1 MLAHNFKAPPVGG
14 TTIIPMR
21 LSWPE
26 VAVILLAV
34 GLTIFLNVRDT
45 PFFAAVAISATTM
58 LVFVG
63 IVAVP
68 RGVGEIA
75 RNLRLLKQA
84 AEDQTRRLERS

>member
-1 MLAHNFKAPPVGG
+1 MLGHNFKTLPGGG
-14 TTIIPMR
+14 TAIPIR

-34 GLTIFLNVRDT
+34 GLTIFLNVRGT
-45 PFFAAVAISATTM
+45 PILTAVAVSAASM

-63 IVAVP
+63 IVTIP
-68 RGVGEIA
+68 RGVGEIT

-84 AEDQTRRLERS
+84 AEDQSHRLDRS